1 VPWRFRAETDRKLP
15 GETPCQE
22 IVRTR
27 TAGGSGSSTAAAEV
41 AVAVAAA
48 AAVVA
53 TVDVENREENPRDAV
68 RAPVK
73 LELDGRST

>member
-1 VPWRFRAETDRKLP
+1 
-15 GETPCQE
+15 
-22 IVRTR
+22 
-27 TAGGSGSSTAAAEV
+27 V

-48 AAVVA
+48 VGA

>member
-1 VPWRFRAETDRKLP
+1 VPWRFRAETDRKLS

-41 AVAVAAA
+41 AVAVAA